1 MAKGKIPVARI
12 EGAEV
17 ESVAPQDA
25 RSEDVSA
32 GKTAKVSVAKQEPA
46 KSQAEAPKPAET
58 ENEAK
63 KPVAKPAEAA
73 TKAEAS
79 AAKSAEPKL
88 KVAAQASQPKA
99 KPKTKPKTK
108 VASAAEPEKAAE
120 KPTEAD
126 GRQAEDEPNDA
137 LEQARSIGQAFK
149 TWMAK
154 TFPGHVHAV
163 IGGLCG
169 LLVAVLFF
177 VFGFW
182 KTMLVCL
189 LVAIGVAF
197 GQYLDGDPRIVNLI
211 RKLVSEG
218 RGGN

>member
-1 MAKGKIPVARI
+1 MAKGKVPVARI

-17 ESVAPQDA
+17 ESTTSQDA
-25 RSEDVSA
+25 RSEDISIS
-32 GKTAKVSVAKQEPA
+32 KTAKASPTKQEST
-46 KSQAEAPKPAET
+46 KEQAE
-58 ENEAK
+58 
-63 KPVAKPAEAA
+63 V
-73 TKAEAS
+73 
-79 AAKSAEPKL
+79 AKSADIGAEAEKPVTTTVAAKTKVEASTAKPTEPKP
-88 KVAAQASQPKA
+88 KATVQASQTKAKPKA
-99 KPKTKPKTK
+99 KPKTT
-108 VASAAEPEKAAE
+108 VASAPEPERPVE
-120 KPTEAD
+120 KPAESEA
-126 GRQAEDEPNDA
+126 GQAEDEPNDA

-149 TWMAK
+149 AWMAK

-182 KTMLVCL
+182 KTLLVCL
-189 LVAIGVAF
+189 LVTIGVAF
-197 GQYLDGDPRIVNLI
+197 GQYLDGDPRIVDLI